1 MPLNK
6 SLRDEEKER
15 INAILKK
22 LVELIDVSD
31 FGRAELDE
39 HLKSFG
45 LTTDLLLHFSGTQL
59 ILHLEKLHFDWEH
72 MEKFADFLVLLSEKL
87 VAEKSNLL
95 VKALLIYNYIQNESK
110 TFSFEIFGKIG
121 VVKGRL

>member
-6 SLRDEEKER
+6 SFRDEQKER

-22 LVELIDVSD
+22 LVALIDVPD
-31 FGRAELDE
+31 FGRVELDE
-39 HLKSFG
+39 QLKSLG
-45 LTTDLLLHFSGTQL
+45 ATIDVLLKFSETEL
-59 ILHLEKLHFDWEH
+59 ILHLEKLHFDWENT
-72 MEKFADFLVLLSEKL
+72 EKFADYLVILSEKL

-95 VKALLIYNYIQNESK
+95 EKAFLIYNYIQNESK

>member
-6 SLRDEEKER
+6 SLRNEEKER
-15 INAILKK
+15 INAVLKK
-22 LVELIDVSD
+22 LTEPVYVPD
-31 FGRAELDE
+31 FGTIEIDE

-45 LTTDLLLHFSGTQL
+45 LTTDLLLHFSGTEL
-59 ILHLEKLHFDWEH
+59 VEHLEKLHFDWEQ

-87 VAEKSNLL
+87 VSEKSHLL
-95 VKALLIYNYIQNESK
+95 EKALLIYNYIQDESK
-110 TFSFEIFGKIG
+110 TFLFEIFGKIG